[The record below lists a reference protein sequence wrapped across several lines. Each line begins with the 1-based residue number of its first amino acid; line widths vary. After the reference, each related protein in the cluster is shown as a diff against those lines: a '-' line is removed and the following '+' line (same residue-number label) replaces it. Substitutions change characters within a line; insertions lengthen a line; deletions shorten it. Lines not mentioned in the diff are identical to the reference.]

1 MTNKQLFNAIAQAY
15 ALNPAI
21 ASLPL
26 TGLQQIALQEG
37 CETEAYQDS
46 LGNWSIGIGHLG
58 SYAGETW
65 TVSKCISQF
74 FTDVQTIGVDPVNRN
89 LSWALADMGT
99 IRWWVFVNMA
109 FNMGIFNLLQFNE
122 TLTAAEHLD
131 WEGVAQGMENSLWY
145 TQVGQRGVEL
155 CQQMRTNQWVL
166 PAL

>member
-15 ALNPAI
+15 ALNPAV

-26 TGLQQIALQEG
+26 AGLQQIALQEG

-46 LGNWSIGIGHLG
+46 LGNWTIGIGHLG
-58 SYAGETW
+58 AYAGQIW
-65 TVSKCISQF
+65 TVSQCVSQLF
-74 FTDVQTIGVDPVNRN
+74 IDVKSIGVDPVNRN

-99 IRWWVFVNMA
+99 VRWWVFVNMS

-166 PAL
+166 PSL

>member
-15 ALNPAI
+15 ALNPAV
-21 ASLPL
+21 AKLPL

-46 LGNWSIGIGHLG
+46 LGNWTIGIGHLG
-58 SYAGETW
+58 AYAGQVW
-65 TVSKCISQF
+65 TISQCMSQF
-74 FTDVQTIGVDPVNRN
+74 FTDVQSIGVDPVNN
-89 LSWALADMGT
+89 NIPWALSDMGT

-109 FNMGIFNLLQFNE
+109 FNMGIENLLQFSE
-122 TLTAAEHLD
+122 TLDAAQQGD
-131 WEGVAQGMENSLWY
+131 WEGVAVGMENSLWY
-145 TQVGQRGVEL
+145 SQVGQRGVEL

>member
-89 LSWALADMGT
+89 L
-99 IRWWVFVNMA
+99 
-109 FNMGIFNLLQFNE
+109 
-122 TLTAAEHLD
+122 
-131 WEGVAQGMENSLWY
+131 
-145 TQVGQRGVEL
+145 
-155 CQQMRTNQWVL
+155 
-166 PAL
+166 